1 MTGMTKEEDAWVK
14 KVQRLLS
21 NPPSDRL
28 GFYTVGDHD
37 VTVYDASRQAEID
50 AAYDAGSME
59 FSGAVEDCDAV
70 LGRLN
75 FPNQVHST
83 AG

>member
-1 MTGMTKEEDAWVK
+1 MTMTKDEIAWVK

-21 NPPSDRL
+21 NPPSDRF
-28 GFYTVGDHD
+28 GFFTVGDHN
-37 VTVYDASRQAEID
+37 VTIYDASRQDEID
-50 AAYDAGSME
+50 EAYESKVQE
-59 FSGAVEDCDAV
+59 FCSAVEDCDAH
-70 LGRLN
+70 LGELI